1 MYWLK
6 IPPLNSL
13 RAFATVAETNS
24 YTRAAEQLNVTHA
37 AVSQQVRQ
45 LEKRIGF
52 KLVQRQGRGIR
63 LTQEG
68 QILAQDLTL
77 GFNAIGRAV
86 ERVSAAAADRPVQ
99 ITTSPAFAVEW
110 LLPRIPEFQSKHP
123 DIPLMLNPTGEVVE
137 LRHGGVDL
145 AVRYRDRRRPAPGL
159 TPLLTSDMVVVGTHE
174 LLGDRDLSQPEA
186 LAELPWL
193 QELGTN
199 EAAEWFTLH
208 GVVPEHPLNVTQMP
222 GNLIM
227 TSVRRGDGVT
237 YTARAFFQEDIAKGR
252 MKVLFSEKMFGLYY
266 IETQPEPLRANV
278 KTLVDW
284 LQSKSETV
292 SA

>member
-1 MYWLK
+1 
-6 IPPLNSL
+6 
-13 RAFATVAETNS
+13 
-24 YTRAAEQLNVTHA
+24 
-37 AVSQQVRQ
+37 
-45 LEKRIGF
+45 
-52 KLVQRQGRGIR
+52 
-63 LTQEG
+63 
-68 QILAQDLTL
+68 
-77 GFNAIGRAV
+77 
-86 ERVSAAAADRPVQ
+86 
-99 ITTSPAFAVEW
+99 
-110 LLPRIPEFQSKHP
+110 
-123 DIPLMLNPTGEVVE
+123 
-137 LRHGGVDL
+137 
-145 AVRYRDRRRPAPGL
+145 
-159 TPLLTSDMVVVGTHE
+159 MVVVGTHE

>member
-1 MYWLK
+1 MDWLK
-6 IPPLNSL
+6 TPPLNSL
-13 RAFATVAETNS
+13 RAFSTVAETNS

-45 LEKRIGF
+45 LEKWLGL

-68 QILAQDLTL
+68 QVLAQDLAL

-137 LRHGGVDL
+137 LRHGGMDL
-145 AVRYRDRRRPAPGL
+145 AVRYRDRRRPAPEL
-159 TPLLTSDMVVVGTHE
+159 TPLLTSDMIVIGTLE
-174 LLGDRDLSQPEA
+174 LLANRDLSRPES
-186 LAELPWL
+186 LTDLPWL

-208 GVVPEHPLNVTQMP
+208 GVVPENYLNVTQMP

-227 TSVRRGDGVT
+227 ASVRRGDGIT

-252 MKVLFSEKMFGLYY
+252 MQVLFSEKKFGLYY
-266 IETQPEPLRANV
+266 IETQPEPLRPNV
-278 KTLVDW
+278 KTFVDW
-284 LQSKSETV
+284 LQSKSETI